1 MGKGCLTCALHSG
14 QKTVDMEQ
22 MLEKLVCT
30 CNMFHA
36 LWMRLDDLI
45 QKDHGPVY
53 TSGHFHKARIRIFA
67 VSIIIHFVSTLYV
80 DMPILN

>member
-30 CNMFHA
+30 
-36 LWMRLDDLI
+36 
-45 QKDHGPVY
+45 Y
-53 TSGHFHKARIRIFA
+53 TWSSIYIYISGHFHKARIRIFA